1 MVLCNGFLNKEK
13 TLSSREQDL
22 EEQKDP
28 EKPDQIGIVVEQVV
42 ELRIKNILL
51 II

>member
-1 MVLCNGFLNKEK
+1 M
-13 TLSSREQDL
+13 SSREQEL
-22 EEQKDP
+22 EEEKDP

-51 II
+51 IM

>member
-1 MVLCNGFLNKEK
+1 MVLCNGLLIQRKN
-13 TLSSREQDL
+13 SREQDL
-22 EEQKDP
+22 EEEKDP

-42 ELRIKNILL
+42 ELGIKNILL

>member
-1 MVLCNGFLNKEK
+1 M
-13 TLSSREQDL
+13 SSREQDL
-22 EEQKDP
+22 EEEKDP

-42 ELRIKNILL
+42 ELGMKNIVL

>member
-1 MVLCNGFLNKEK
+1 MK
-13 TLSSREQDL
+13 TWSSREQDL
-22 EEQKDP
+22 EEEKDP

-42 ELRIKNILL
+42 ELGIEIILL